1 VGKLLKQYYS
11 VENMPRTQRNDNF
24 IDKTF
29 TVMADIILKI
39 LPTNEKSKEA
49 FAYYRDGMSAQAEG
63 EYAEAL
69 ENYEEA
75 LLLEEDPNDKSYILY
90 NIGLI
95 HGSNGEL
102 EKSIE
107 YYHQAI
113 DLNPKMPQALN
124 NIAVLYHYQGEKAK
138 AAGRDEEAEAFYD
151 KAAEYWKQ
159 AIRIAP
165 NNYIEAQ
172 NWLKITGRSEMDVF
186 F

>member
-1 VGKLLKQYYS
+1 
-11 VENMPRTQRNDNF
+11 MPRTQRNDNF
-24 IDKTF
+24 IDKSF

-39 LPTNEKSKEA
+39 LPTSHKAKEA
-49 FAYYRDGMSAQAEG
+49 FAYYRDGMSAQGDG

-69 ENYEEA
+69 DNYDEA
-75 LLLEEDPNDKSYILY
+75 LKLEEDPYDRSYILY
-90 NIGLI
+90 NMGLI
-95 HGSNGEL
+95 YASNGDH
-102 EKSIE
+102 EKALDL
-107 YYHQAI
+107 YQQAI

-124 NIAVLYHYQGEKAK
+124 NIAVLYHYQGEKLK
-138 AAGRDEEAEAFYD
+138 EQGQNDDAETLYD

-172 NWLKITGRSEMDVF
+172 NWLKITGRSEIDVF